1 MRNYVCSCIGGI
13 DRILR
18 GIPEE
23 SREVQLAAD
32 KATLEYWIPA
42 EDLERFNDHIIGK
55 IEVIGGVARDNGS
68 LPRRVEKFATG

>member
-1 MRNYVCSCIGGI
+1 M
-13 DRILR
+13 R

-55 IEVIGGVARDNGS
+55 IEVIGGFRKGQW
-68 LPRRVEKFATG
+68 PHGRRFDKT